1 MHDRNVIF
9 NEYEYAR
16 RHRQALREGDQW
28 RREQEALGQVQK
40 RRRPFL
46 AAMAKAIGGALRP
59 RPKKRSSPPVH
70 EAGSARVGFVLAMS
84 LVLLALSSV
93 AWAAAPE
100 RLSEEVEFGPVVFA
114 DCGDFELL
122 YAGTAQFDYTLFY
135 DNYDN
140 GGNLARIHYHHTGV
154 DRFINAETGKEVA
167 GQYAHMAHDD
177 LEGTFRETG
186 LLWSITVAGSGATF
200 FAAGHATIH
209 YDDTGVVDVSLRG
222 IEVYDL
228 PALCAELRS

>member
-28 RREQEALGQVQK
+28 RREQEALGQGQK

-46 AAMAKAIGGALRP
+46 SAVVKAIGSALRP
-59 RPKKRSSPPVH
+59 RPVNESRPRVH
-70 EAGSARVGFVLAMS
+70 EAGSARVLFVLAMGI
-84 LVLLALSSV
+84 VLLTLSSV

-100 RLSEEVEFGPVVFA
+100 RRSQEVEFEPMPFA

-122 YAGTAQFDYTLFY
+122 YAGTAQFNYTLFY
-135 DNYDN
+135 DN
-140 GGNLARIHYHHTGV
+140 GGNLVRVHYHHAGV
-154 DRFINAETGKEVA
+154 DRLINAETGKEVA
-167 GQYAHMAHDD
+167 GRYAHMAHDD

-186 LLWSITVAGSGATF
+186 LFWPITLAGSGATF
-200 FAAGHATIH
+200 FAAGHVTIH
-209 YDDTGVVDVSLRG
+209 YDDTGAVDFNLRG
-222 IEVYDL
+222 IEVADL
-228 PALCAELRS
+228 A